1 MLSRQMWEPWPVRCE
16 GVSQQLRVS
25 PQPVETPWRF
35 PAMRW
40 WLPGWIV
47 FVSSSLRS
55 RLWRIQK
62 TILQG
67 RKKEEINNHGTILDP
82 AQLSAEL
89 NRRCALMIMPI
100 NCQFPFICCVSLSSL
115 LPCCIR
121 PNSDILQT
129 RKCKC
134 CKIQAVSE
142 WQGDFRN
149 CQVLVWVSNTSL
161 VDLWPDSELRR
172 FKAIKIIRKSTMKA
186 KMNEWRNR

>member
-1 MLSRQMWEPWPVRCE
+1 MWEPWPVRRE
-16 GVSQQLRVS
+16 RVSQQLRVS

-47 FVSSSLRS
+47 SVSSSLRS

-62 TILQG
+62 AILQG

-115 LPCCIR
+115 LPHALTIGHFKVQSWWKHSWIGKYLLNKWSNDTSR
-121 PNSDILQT
+121 WKTQVRRTLLLDI
-129 RKCKC
+129 
-134 CKIQAVSE
+134 
-142 WQGDFRN
+142 
-149 CQVLVWVSNTSL
+149 SL
-161 VDLWPDSELRR
+161 CHASWAS
-172 FKAIKIIRKSTMKA
+172 A
-186 KMNEWRNR
+186 